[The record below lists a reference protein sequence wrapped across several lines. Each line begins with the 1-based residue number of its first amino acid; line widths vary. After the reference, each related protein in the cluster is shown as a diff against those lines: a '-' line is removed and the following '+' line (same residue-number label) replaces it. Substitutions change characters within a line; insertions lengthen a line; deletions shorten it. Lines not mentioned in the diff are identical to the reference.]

1 LQFIKNNKMN
11 LTYPRS
17 LGVCFTDIESL
28 RNITDFLKSELK
40 SSIIEREE
48 YKKYLMI
55 ITNNCNGWI
64 DEMINIKKEELEYA
78 IEIKRKNDE
87 KNKEKAEYHKL
98 EIVFDYSTRNANNT
112 YRAFFEKNNLLDEK
126 YFINGKKLFRLYYN
140 RTQDWKDVYLNKID
154 ENQFNIIDKKNNEI
168 LDNAPFKIVSRSGH
182 TTGVIETHTDYF
194 ESIYINDQKLAEE
207 YNEQKLA
214 DEYNTQNGGVLSKN
228 KGKKGVYKSTKQKV
242 SVIIDNK
249 HYNKTVY
256 KNSKGISYI
265 RRNNEYKLLK
275 KYKLSKL

>member
-1 LQFIKNNKMN
+1 MY

-17 LGVCFTDIESL
+17 LGVCSSDIESL

-40 SSIIEREE
+40 SSIIELAE

-64 DEMINIKKEELEYA
+64 DEMIKIKKEDLEYA
-78 IEIKRKNDE
+78 IEIKRKNDI
-87 KNKEKAEYHKL
+87 KNKEKAEYHELK
-98 EIVFDYSTRNANNT
+98 IVFDDSTRNTNNT
-112 YRAFFEKNNLLDEK
+112 YRAFFEKNNLLDKK
-126 YFINGKKLFRLYYN
+126 YNDKIFRLFYNGGKK
-140 RTQDWKDVYLNKID
+140 DKDVYLKKID
-154 ENQFNIIDKKNNEI
+154 ENTINIINRNNNKI
-168 LDNAPFKIVSRSGH
+168 LDEDPFKIVSSSGH

-194 ESIYINDQKLAEE
+194 ESIYINNKQ
-207 YNEQKLA
+207 LA
-214 DEYNTQNGGVLSKN
+214 DEYNKQNGGILRKN

-242 SVIIDNK
+242 SVIIDKK